1 MRSRPFF
8 AVTAG
13 LVLLA
18 GLDGSANP
26 AAPPGFL
33 DAYTWSMDDP
43 LLGGLSGIEIFP
55 NGQDFIAL
63 SDRAAFTT
71 GRILRDA
78 EGRISAIEAQPM
90 TRLKGKGDDL
100 LKGPKADSEGL
111 ALAPDGS
118 IYISFEGSARVLHY
132 PRIGG
137 SAENLPSHPDFRH
150 MQPNASLESVA
161 IGPDGTIY
169 TLPERTGNAKAPFP
183 VYRLRRGKWDKDLS
197 IPRRDAFLPVEADVG
212 PDGRF
217 YVLERDFRGL
227 SGFASRLRRFDFG
240 DNALI
245 NEVTLIE
252 TPTGLHDNLEGLS
265 VWRDANGRLTAT
277 MIADN
282 NFNFFLRNQIVE
294 YRLPD

>member
-1 MRSRPFF
+1 MRSRTFL

-13 LVLLA
+13 FVLLA

-33 DAYTWSMDDP
+33 DAYTWRTDDP

-55 NGQDFIAL
+55 NGRDFIAL
-63 SDRAAFTT
+63 SDRGTYTT
-71 GRILRDA
+71 GRITRDA
-78 EGRISAIEAQPM
+78 EGRISGIEAQPM
-90 TRLKGKGDDL
+90 TRLKGRGIAP
-100 LKGPKADSEGL
+100 LKGVKADSEGL
-111 ALAPDGS
+111 SIAADGS
-118 IYISFEGSARVLHY
+118 FYVSFEGDARILHY
-132 PRIGG
+132 LNLNGP
-137 SAENLPSHPDFRH
+137 AENLPSHPDFRR
-150 MQPNASLESVA
+150 MQPNASLESMA
-161 IGPDGTIY
+161 IGPDGAIY
-169 TLPERTGNAKAPFP
+169 TLPERTGDAKAPFP
-183 VYRLRRGKWDKDLS
+183 VYRLRDGEWDKDLS
-197 IPRRDAFLPVEADVG
+197 IPRRDAFLPVEADFG

-227 SGFASRLRRFDFG
+227 AGFASRLRRFDLTPAG
-240 DNALI
+240 LT

-265 VWRDANGRLTAT
+265 VWRDGNGRLTAT

-282 NFNFFLRNQIVE
+282 NFSFFLRNQIVE